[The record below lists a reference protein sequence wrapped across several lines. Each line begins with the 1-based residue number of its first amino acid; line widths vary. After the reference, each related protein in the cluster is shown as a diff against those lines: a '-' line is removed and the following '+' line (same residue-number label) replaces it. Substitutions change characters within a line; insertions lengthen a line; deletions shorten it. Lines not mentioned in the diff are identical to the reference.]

1 MKEDNNNI
9 KMLIAAILKLSSK
22 LSKCNTSANAPNA
35 ANAPKTSAK
44 AANAPNAAN
53 APKTSAKAANAPKTS
68 AKAAKAPKTSAK
80 AANASRV
87 SSKAASKTV
96 MRKIVGGGSAEFFE

>member
-22 LSKCNTSANAPNA
+22 LSKCNTSAKA
-35 ANAPKTSAK
+35 AKTSAK
-44 AANAPNAAN
+44 AANAPRV
-53 APKTSAKAANAPKTS
+53 S
-68 AKAAKAPKTSAK
+68 AKAAKAPRVSSKAAPRVSAK
-80 AANASRV
+80 AATRV

>member
-22 LSKCNTSANAPNA
+22 LSKCNTSANATNA

-44 AANAPNAAN
+44 A
-53 APKTSAKAANAPKTS
+53 AKAANAPKTS
-68 AKAAKAPKTSAK
+68 AKAAKATRVSAK
-80 AANASRV
+80 AAPRV

-96 MRKIVGGGSAEFFE
+96 MRKIIGGGSAEFFE

>member
-22 LSKCNTSANAPNA
+22 LSKCNTSANAPKTSVKA
-35 ANAPKTSAK
+35 APKTSAK
-44 AANAPNAAN
+44 AAPKTSVKAVPKTSVKA
-53 APKTSAKAANAPKTS
+53 APKTSAKAAPKAS
-68 AKAAKAPKTSAK
+68 AKAAP
-80 AANASRV
+80 
-87 SSKAASKTV
+87 KTV